1 MSYKKNDYKKSFYKK
16 VHYNK
21 MPYKFFLSIIKNSVI
36 KKLLIPL
43 LIHCT
48 LYSTALSY
56 SAQKPCTVYRICS
69 VGKDRKKTN
78 KTFSFV
84 RIFFTSLC
92 GVSLF

>member
-56 SAQKPCTVYRICS
+56 SAQKPCTVYSIVSEKIEKKRI
-69 VGKDRKKTN
+69 KR
-78 KTFSFV
+78 
-84 RIFFTSLC
+84 LA
-92 GVSLF
+92 L